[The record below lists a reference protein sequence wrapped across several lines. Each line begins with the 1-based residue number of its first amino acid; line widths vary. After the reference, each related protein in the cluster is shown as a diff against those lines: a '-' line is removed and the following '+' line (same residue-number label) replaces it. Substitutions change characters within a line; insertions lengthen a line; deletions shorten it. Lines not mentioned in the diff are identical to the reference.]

1 MVVGAY
7 EGEWGVTT
15 EGYRV
20 PFQGDTNVKLTTVM
34 VVYQLWVDHLIVYF
48 QRVNC
53 MEYEMVEV
61 KNFAYVHFN
70 ILQWPFTSQFLLKF
84 NYF

>member
-34 VVYQLWVDHLIVYF
+34 VVYQL
-48 QRVNC
+48 
-53 MEYEMVEV
+53 
-61 KNFAYVHFN
+61 
-70 ILQWPFTSQFLLKF
+70 
-84 NYF
+84 